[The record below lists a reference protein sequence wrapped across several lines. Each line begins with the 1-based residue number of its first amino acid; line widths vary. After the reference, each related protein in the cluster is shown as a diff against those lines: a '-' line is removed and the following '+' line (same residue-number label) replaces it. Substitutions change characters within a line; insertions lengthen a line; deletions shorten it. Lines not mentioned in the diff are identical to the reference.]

1 VSFTTGSYPPFANPH
16 IAELAAQLDAS
27 LGVANGL
34 SQYLNQ
40 SLGEAISANAQII
53 NAVAG
58 APNVTLVTLD
68 HASICYTTAG
78 PLNVTLPPIGNVGRM
93 CEIIKASNDANT
105 VTVTLPA
112 GVTFVDGTTTFV
124 LYNQNDYVDIIC
136 NPVAASWLIRGYRQR
151 GLQNNGGFSG
161 LAGCASVSDLNVNQ
175 TIPSGIVTTMTINT
189 KQFDT
194 GLPTPYWN
202 SATPNIF
209 TIPATGIYEVDAYA
223 AFLQST
229 ATSGIIVMYLVVQD
243 PLHGQ
248 IYAGGNVI
256 PVPTNGAVCAI
267 TMSNMFHFTSGSLI
281 SVGLYQVSGI
291 PMTLYANSGTNFNGM
306 SINQIG

>member
-1 VSFTTGSYPPFANPH
+1 
-16 IAELAAQLDAS
+16 LDAS

-58 APNVTLVTLD
+58 APNVVLVTLD

-161 LAGCASVSDLNVNQ
+161 LAGAAAAQMGSGGATQ
-175 TIPSGIVTTMTINT
+175 TIGSPTPVAFTIYL
-189 KQFDT
+189 FDN
-194 GLPTPYWN
+194 GLPNPYY
-202 SATPNIF
+202 ATASPTKF
-209 TIPATGIYEVDAYA
+209 LAPGDGIYEVQASVPVSATLYNTIGSVGTVNLVLRMNGNTYGPPSA
-223 AFLQST
+223 TATFITST
-229 ATSGIIVMYLVVQD
+229 ATTTTITCVVAVSGL
-243 PLHGQ
+243 LHMTSASYVEAILLSSGLASSQ
-248 IYAGGNVI
+248 TITTGGGAL
-256 PVPTNGAVCAI
+256 GAVGQ
-267 TMSNMFHFTSGSLI
+267 F
-281 SVGLYQVSGI
+281 
-291 PMTLYANSGTNFNGM
+291 

>member
-58 APNVTLVTLD
+58 SPTVVLVTLD
-68 HASICYTTAG
+68 HASICYTTASSITC
-78 PLNVTLPPIGNVGRM
+78 VLPSIGNVGRM

-161 LAGCASVSDLNVNQ
+161 LAGCASVSDLNDNQ

-243 PLHGQ
+243 PVHGQ

-267 TMSNMFHFTSGSLI
+267 TMSNMFHFDSGSLI